1 MKVKKLPVSF
11 YRQPDVVKI
20 AKGLLG
26 KYLFS
31 NIGGKLCGG
40 MIAETEAYAG
50 IIDRASHAYRGRRT
64 ARTSTMYQPGGISYV
79 YFTYGMHHLFNVVT
93 ATKDIPHAVLIRGI
107 IPTEGIEIQ
116 QTRRKMP
123 SGGKQLT
130 NGPAKVCQA
139 LGITLEQNGVSLLGN
154 VLWIYDDGFILAE
167 NRIVATT
174 RVGVDYAGNDAQ
186 LPYRFILKHPVY
198 FPVKNKHAI

>member
-1 MKVKKLPVSF
+1 MKKLPVSF

-20 AKGLLG
+20 ARGLLG

-31 NIGGKLCGG
+31 NTGGKLCGG

-50 IIDRASHAYRGRRT
+50 IIDRASHAYSGRRT
-64 ARTSTMYQPGGISYV
+64 ARTETMYRPGGISYV
-79 YFTYGMHHLFNVVT
+79 YFTYGMHYLFNVVT
-93 ATKDIPHAVLIRGI
+93 ATKNIPHAVLIRGI

-116 QTRRKMP
+116 QARRKMP
-123 SGGKQLT
+123 LGGKQLA

-139 LGITLEQNGVSLLGN
+139 LGITLKQNGISLLGN
-154 VLWIYDDGFILAE
+154 VLWLSDDGFFPAE
-167 NRIVATT
+167 NRIVATV

-198 FPVKNKHAI
+198 FPVKNKHS

>member
-1 MKVKKLPVSF
+1 MKKLSVSF

-40 MIAETEAYAG
+40 MIVETEAYAG
-50 IIDRASHAYRGRRT
+50 IIDRASHAYNGRRT
-64 ARTSTMYQPGGISYV
+64 TRTETMYQPGGISYV

-123 SGGKQLT
+123 SGEKQFT

-139 LGITLEQNGVSLLGN
+139 LGITLVQNGVSLLGN
-154 VLWIYDDGFILAE
+154 VLWISDDGFSPAE
-167 NRIVATT
+167 KRIIATD

-186 LPYRFILKHPVY
+186 LPYRFILKNPVY